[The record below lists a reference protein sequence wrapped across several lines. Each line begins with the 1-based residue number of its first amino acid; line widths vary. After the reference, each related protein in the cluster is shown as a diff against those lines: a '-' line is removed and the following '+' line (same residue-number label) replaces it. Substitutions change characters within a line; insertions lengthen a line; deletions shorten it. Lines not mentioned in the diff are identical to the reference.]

1 MPKDTTNNMPD
12 DSNGDVPKP
21 PTNPVEF
28 ARWVQRPRVNPKK
41 PKVQPDDSVMLPE
54 PLDKPEVNRSI
65 GTDQPKRSKAKN
77 PNQTRL
83 PAYLR
88 PNKGLKTAPVA
99 TAPVAKAEQLVQFLT
114 WLHENGLDIDIQK
127 MSPANLAAFGLGWYI
142 SDNLTRDEKQSWQ
155 RQLDDEFKRSVE
167 RQKKAKAKRTSSS
180 GRSMNKSAFEE
191 LQKYYQGLIR

>member
-1 MPKDTTNNMPD
+1 MPEDKTNQLPD
-12 DSNGDVPKP
+12 DGEVKGPKP

-28 ARWVQRPRVNPKK
+28 SRWVQRPRVNPKK
-41 PKVQPDDSVMLPE
+41 PKVQPDDSAMRSKPM
-54 PLDKPEVNRSI
+54 DKPEVNRSI

-99 TAPVAKAEQLVQFLT
+99 TAPVAKAEKLVQFIT
-114 WLHENGLDIDIQK
+114 WLHENGLEIDIQK

-167 RQKKAKAKRTSSS
+167 RQEKAKA
-180 GRSMNKSAFEE
+180 
-191 LQKYYQGLIR
+191 